1 MKKIKR
7 IFNFVLESF
16 AIIIFFLLIVI
27 LLQKIIIALSN
38 CFSCNISIDFDN
50 LLSGIVGSILS
61 CFFVMVGFNINNKS
75 KKIDNQLVLRNMFSE
90 KLRWEVHRTIETGD
104 VSYWYKQSGDEIP
117 KEFIENN
124 EVISAIFENKTW
136 LESRAYKFHFE
147 PALIDY
153 MGVFEI
159 AYKMIKKHEL
169 SWSNFKMSYLYRI
182 ESLVKNPIVN
192 KELFGKDKAYWKGF
206 FSLIKKIK

>member
-7 IFNFVLESF
+7 IFNFILESL
-16 AIIIFFLLIVI
+16 AIILFSLLIVV
-27 LLQKIIIALSN
+27 LLQKIIITLLN
-38 CFSCNISIDFDN
+38 NFNFNISIDCGN
-50 LLSGIVGSILS
+50 LLSGIIGSILS
-61 CFFVMVGFNINNKS
+61 CFFVMVGFIINKNS

-104 VSYWYKQSGDEIP
+104 VSYWYKQSKEDIP
-117 KEFIENN
+117 KEFLENN
-124 EVISAIFENKTW
+124 EIISGIFENKTW
-136 LESRAYKFHFE
+136 LESRAYKYHFE
-147 PALIDY
+147 PALFDY

-182 ESLVKNPIVN
+182 ESLLKNPIVN
-192 KELFGKDKAYWKGF
+192 KELFGNDEAYWKCF
-206 FSLIKKIK
+206 FSLVKKLK